1 MRKQFY
7 AVMVCVPAFLNS
19 WSVYGDTAEEIQQ
32 IREEMRQM
40 REDYEKRLQV
50 LEQKLERAEQSVSAK
65 KEKAKSPATAEKAAE
80 VAGAYERTTGA
91 SGRAG
96 AAQPGNPAIGVILQ
110 GTYADYSSSAEP
122 EIPGFL
128 LGPETELRPEGFSLR
143 ESELNFEANVDDK
156 FRAWLTVGLENE
168 EGETKVEVEEAYV
181 DTLALPA
188 GLGLKFGRFF
198 SDIGY
203 QNRLHNH
210 AWDFVDAPLAYR
222 AMLANQLRDDGV
234 QLRWVAPTDLF
245 VELGTEL
252 LRGDGFPAG
261 GEDRSGVNAYT
272 VFSHVGGDWGVS
284 SSWRLGL
291 SHLVADADGRETGE
305 EDSDA
310 RFIFNGDSD
319 LTIADFVWKWAPQG
333 NPTQRNFVLQAEYF
347 YRDEDG
353 DISFDDGLGSVT
365 DTLYDGTQEGFYIQG
380 VYQFIPKWRVGARY
394 DWLTADND
402 VSNNPNGEFDILAQ
416 DSDDPK
422 RYSLMV
428 DWSNSEFARV
438 RLQYNRDESRPDGET
453 DDQVVLQ
460 YIHSIGSH
468 PAHQF

>member
-1 MRKQFY
+1 MRTQSF
-7 AVMVCVPAFLNS
+7 AAIVCISALFNS
-19 WSVYGDTAEEIQQ
+19 WTAHGDTATEIQQ

-40 REDYEKRLQV
+40 REDYEKRLRV
-50 LEQKLERAEQSVSAK
+50 LEQKLERAEQSFSV
-65 KEKAKSPATAEKAAE
+65 KAEEAERPKAADKAAE
-80 VAGAYERTTGA
+80 VAGAYERKAGA
-91 SGRAG
+91 SGRPT
-96 AAQPGNPAIGVILQ
+96 AARPANPAISAILQ
-110 GTYADYSSSAEP
+110 GTYADYSSNVEP
-122 EIPGFL
+122 EIPGFI

-143 ESELNFEANVDDK
+143 ESEINLEANVDDK

-181 DTLALPA
+181 DTLAFPA
-188 GLGLKFGRFF
+188 GFGLKFGRFF

-210 AWDFVDAPLAYR
+210 SWDFVDAPLPYR
-222 AMLANQLRDDGV
+222 AMLANQLRDDGL

-272 VFSHVGGDWGVS
+272 LFAHIGGDWGMS

-291 SHLVADADGRETGE
+291 SQFLADADGRETGA
-305 EDSDA
+305 EDSDE

-319 LTIADFVWKWAPQG
+319 LSIVDFVWKWAPQG

-353 DISFDDGLGSVT
+353 DVGYDDGAGSLT
-365 DTLYDGTQEGFYIQG
+365 TTAYDGTQQGLYIQG

-428 DWSNSEFARV
+428 DWSNSEFARF

-453 DDQVVLQ
+453 DDQVILQ

-468 PAHQF
+468 GAHEF